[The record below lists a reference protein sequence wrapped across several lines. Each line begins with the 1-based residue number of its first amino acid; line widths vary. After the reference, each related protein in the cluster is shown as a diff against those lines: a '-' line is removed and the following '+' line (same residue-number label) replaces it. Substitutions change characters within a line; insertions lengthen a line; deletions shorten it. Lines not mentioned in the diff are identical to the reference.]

1 MAAWNGPRHR
11 SWARDTNLTAVF
23 AGCVVIGYV
32 VWELVGEAPQGMVTL
47 VGLAGGA
54 LFGAV
59 SKDKQRRDADTRE
72 TANHAEQTANR
83 AEATANSAARQGRA
97 GEQRADAAEVRES
110 EPSLHRHDDAGSADA

>member
-1 MAAWNGPRHR
+1 MAAWSGPRHR

-23 AGCVVIGYV
+23 AGAVVVGYV

-59 SKDKQRRDADTRE
+59 SGDKKKRDRDTE
-72 TANHAEQTANR
+72 VTAQHAEATAQR
-83 AEATANSAARQGRA
+83 AEATANSAAQASRA
-97 GEQRADAAEVRES
+97 GDLRADAAEGRES
-110 EPSLHRHDDAGSADA
+110 GPSLHRHDDDGSADA